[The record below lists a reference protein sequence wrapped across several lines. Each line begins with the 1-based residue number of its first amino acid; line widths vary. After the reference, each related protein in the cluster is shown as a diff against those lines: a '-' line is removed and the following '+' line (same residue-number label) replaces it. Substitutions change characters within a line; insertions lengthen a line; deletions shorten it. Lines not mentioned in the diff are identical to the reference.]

1 MDFYTFFPKILNMS
15 LTASVAIV
23 FVMLLRL
30 LLKKAPKVISYA
42 LWGVVLFRL
51 LCPVS
56 FESGISL
63 FGLFETPTVGATD
76 RTSIVEYIPSN
87 IVHTEYPEVVLPVPG
102 IGDTITEALPKGEEQ
117 LRADPLE
124 GPIFIATYV
133 WWGGILVMAI
143 YGIVTW
149 LQLRRRLVTASPL
162 RENIY
167 LADDIDSPFVMG
179 LVRPKIYLPSEMEQR
194 EQSYII
200 LHEQYHIRRLDH
212 IVKALAFVALCI
224 HWFNPLVWVAFIL
237 SGKDMEMSCDEAV
250 VLKLGTEIRAD
261 YTASLLSLAS
271 GKRIIAGMPLAF
283 GEGNTKGRI
292 KNLANWKKPTFWVV
306 LISVISCV
314 ILAICLLTNPTG
326 FKYNGST
333 TPIISATY
341 FDFRAG
347 VEGSTALNPAQISEL
362 ISRLEEV
369 KNTKKSD
376 KFGGLTPGYQIS
388 AHLEDGSYIRIS
400 GYSLSDNEMVDI
412 EWNDDRYV
420 VSDTDFQDYLSRIC
434 AGDDTVQA
442 LGTFLINQ
450 PYGVVQV
457 TYESPHYSFSMVA
470 QENTPEYFIDEN
482 LHLYSV
488 KEHSEYPDWTDLGVL
503 TEISLTKDNFDEL
516 FGNNSGDGWHIR
528 ESASAIRKNTKK
540 AWTVIYDQD
549 KLYYILQM
557 ENGELYL
564 AYGYYDY
571 SEKDDPGSDDTNI
584 RWLYLLAK
592 QTPNKIIGY
601 SALYSNELINTAFEV
616 VSKEF
621 SHQFKDFEL
630 LEIRYDEYVENR
642 FADVLM
648 NWDLEK
654 SQELITV
661 ITTHKENEDL
671 KTCVW
676 YLTRAVD
683 KISWDYVSYEYL
695 PKKLTLNDIIILSQ
709 KGNELTWSDFEEF
722 EYIEAGFGLYIRRYE
737 INDLFHFSIGGAG
750 PNSEPMYMYLGV
762 NGDDPEARID
772 IREGGV
778 TEFIEAHRNDTPA
791 SSAVVMI
798 PTDTKMYGLQVGA
811 LLLPIDGNT
820 YRYLLTDNTGE
831 GVTADELIFEFTE
844 PDLNRTIN
852 WEVYSLKEY
861 PDLSVV
867 MILSKEEG
875 PWLCTYSPPGRCSDT
890 ALTDAIN
897 AGYVVMEDGAATHGQ
912 DVWKSFFE
920 DTQKGMATS
929 VIVAHY
935 QTLDPERCDTAYF
948 EAFNQDYPSLNLYHL
963 YFDGTSYTLSFTDS
977 GVEYIRNYEYLMKLE
992 ASGTPL
998 VGNTEHKRIVHYAL
1012 THDIE
1017 HTWEELWGSLA
1028 SSAFPAP
1035 IDFYTI
1041 YSENVK

>member
-261 YTASLLSLAS
+261 YTASLLSLAT

-314 ILAICLLTNPTG
+314 VLAICLLTNPTG

-420 VSDTDFQDYLSRIC
+420 VSDSEFQDYLSRIC
-434 AGDDTVQA
+434 AGGDTTQA
-442 LGTFLINQ
+442 LGSFLINQ

-457 TYESPHYSFSMVA
+457 TYESPHFSFSMVA

-503 TEISLTKDNFDEL
+503 TEISLTKDNFDDL
-516 FGNNSGDGWHIR
+516 FGSNSGDGWHIR

-540 AWTVIYDQD
+540 AWTVIYNQD
-549 KLYYILQM
+549 VLYYILQQK
-557 ENGELYL
+557 NGELYL

-571 SEKDDPGSDDTNI
+571 SEKDDPGSDDTNL
-584 RWLYLLAK
+584 RWLYLLAR
-592 QTPNKIIGY
+592 
-601 SALYSNELINTAFEV
+601 
-616 VSKEF
+616 KE
-621 SHQFKDFEL
+621 
-630 LEIRYDEYVENR
+630 
-642 FADVLM
+642 M
-648 NWDLEK
+648 EK
-654 SQELITV
+654 PSL
-661 ITTHKENEDL
+661 
-671 KTCVW
+671 
-676 YLTRAVD
+676 
-683 KISWDYVSYEYL
+683 S
-695 PKKLTLNDIIILSQ
+695 LNDIIILSQ
-709 KGNELTWSDFEEF
+709 KGYDLSWSDFEEF
-722 EYIEAGFGLYIRRYE
+722 EYIETGFGLYIRRYK

-750 PNSEPMYMYLGV
+750 PNSEPRYMYLGV

-772 IREGGV
+772 IRDGGV
-778 TEFIEAHRNDTPA
+778 TEFIEANHNDAPA
-791 SSAVVMI
+791 SSSVVMV

-875 PWLCTYSPPGRCSDT
+875 PWLCTYTPPGRCSDT
-890 ALTDAIN
+890 ALSDAIN
-897 AGYVVMEDGAATHGQ
+897 AGYVVMEDGVATHGQ
-912 DVWKSFFE
+912 DVFKSFYE
-920 DTQKGMATS
+920 DAQKGKAGS

-948 EAFNQDYPSLNLYHL
+948 EAFSQDYPSLNLYHL
-963 YFDGTSYTLSFTDS
+963 VFDGTTYTLYFTDS
-977 GVEYIRNYEYLMKLE
+977 GVEYSRTYEYLMKLE

-998 VGNTEHKRIVHYAL
+998 VGNMEHKRIVHYAL
-1012 THDIE
+1012 THDTE

-1028 SSAFPAP
+1028 SSASPAA
-1035 IDFYTI
+1035 IDFYPI
-1041 YSENVK
+1041 YAETVN

>member
-76 RTSIVEYIPSN
+76 RTSMVEYIPSN
-87 IVHTEYPEVVLPVPG
+87 IVHTEYPEVVLPIPG

-179 LVRPKIYLPSEMEQR
+179 LIRPKIYLPSEMEQR

-250 VLKLGTEIRAD
+250 VQKLGTEIRAD
-261 YTASLLSLAS
+261 YTASLLSLAT

-314 ILAICLLTNPTG
+314 VLAVCLLTNPTG

-362 ISRLEEV
+362 VSRLEEV

-420 VSDTDFQDYLSRIC
+420 VSDSEFQDYLSRIC
-434 AGDDTVQA
+434 AGDDTAQA

-503 TEISLTKDNFDEL
+503 TEISLTKDNFDDL
-516 FGNNSGDGWHIR
+516 FGSNSGDGWHIR

-540 AWTVIYDQD
+540 AWTVIYNQD
-549 KLYYILQM
+549 VLYYILQQK
-557 ENGELYL
+557 NGELYL

-571 SEKDDPGSDDTNI
+571 SEKDDPGSDDTNL
-584 RWLYLLAK
+584 RWLYLLAR
-592 QTPNKIIGY
+592 
-601 SALYSNELINTAFEV
+601 
-616 VSKEF
+616 
-621 SHQFKDFEL
+621 KDT
-630 LEIRYDEYVENR
+630 
-642 FADVLM
+642 
-648 NWDLEK
+648 EK
-654 SQELITV
+654 PSL
-661 ITTHKENEDL
+661 
-671 KTCVW
+671 
-676 YLTRAVD
+676 
-683 KISWDYVSYEYL
+683 S
-695 PKKLTLNDIIILSQ
+695 LNDIIILSQ
-709 KGNELTWSDFEEF
+709 KGNELNWSDFEEF
-722 EYIEAGFGLYIRRYE
+722 EYIETGFGLYIRRYE

-912 DVWKSFFE
+912 DVWKSFYE
-920 DTQKGMATS
+920 DTQKGKVAS

-963 YFDGTSYTLSFTDS
+963 TFDGTSYTLSFTDS

>member
-261 YTASLLSLAS
+261 YTASLLSLAT

-314 ILAICLLTNPTG
+314 VLSVCLLTNPTG
-326 FKYNGST
+326 FNYYGST

-362 ISRLEEV
+362 VSRLEEV

-400 GYSLSDNEMVDI
+400 GYSLSDNKMVDI
-412 EWNDDRYV
+412 EWNDVRYV
-420 VSDTDFQDYLSRIC
+420 VSDSEFQDYLSRIC

-503 TEISLTKDNFDEL
+503 TEISLTKDNFDDL
-516 FGNNSGDGWHIR
+516 FGSNSGDGWHIR

-540 AWTVIYDQD
+540 AWTVIYNQD
-549 KLYYILQM
+549 VLYYILQQK
-557 ENGELYL
+557 NGELYL

-571 SEKDDPGSDDTNI
+571 SEKDDPGSDDTNL
-584 RWLYLLAK
+584 RWLYLLAR
-592 QTPNKIIGY
+592 
-601 SALYSNELINTAFEV
+601 
-616 VSKEF
+616 
-621 SHQFKDFEL
+621 KD
-630 LEIRYDEYVENR
+630 
-642 FADVLM
+642 M
-648 NWDLEK
+648 EK
-654 SQELITV
+654 PSL
-661 ITTHKENEDL
+661 
-671 KTCVW
+671 
-676 YLTRAVD
+676 
-683 KISWDYVSYEYL
+683 S
-695 PKKLTLNDIIILSQ
+695 LNDIIILSQ
-709 KGNELTWSDFEEF
+709 KGNELNWSDFEEF
-722 EYIEAGFGLYIRRYE
+722 EYIETGFGLYIRRYE

-772 IREGGV
+772 IREGGA

-920 DTQKGMATS
+920 DTQKGMAIS

-963 YFDGTSYTLSFTDS
+963 NFDGTSYTLSFTDS

>member
-23 FVMLLRL
+23 LVILLRL
-30 LLKKAPKVISYA
+30 LLKKAPKVLSYA
-42 LWGVVLFRL
+42 LWSVVLFRL

-56 FESGISL
+56 FESGMSL

-76 RTSIVEYIPSN
+76 RTSMVEYIPSN

-102 IGDTITEALPKGEEQ
+102 IGDTITETLPKGEEQ

-179 LVRPKIYLPSEMEQR
+179 LIRPKIYLPSEMEQR

-212 IVKALAFVALCI
+212 IVKALAFVVLCV
-224 HWFNPLVWVAFIL
+224 HWFNPLVWEAFIL

-261 YTASLLSLAS
+261 YTASLLSLAT

-292 KNLANWKKPTFWVV
+292 KNLANWKKPTFWAV

-314 ILAICLLTNPTG
+314 ILAVCLLTNPTG
-326 FKYNGST
+326 FKYYGST

-362 ISRLEEV
+362 VSRLEEV

-420 VSDTDFQDYLSRIC
+420 VSDSEFQDYLSRIC
-434 AGDDTVQA
+434 AGDDTAQA
-442 LGTFLINQ
+442 LGTLLINQ

-503 TEISLTKDNFDEL
+503 TEISLTKDNFDAL
-516 FGNNSGDGWHIR
+516 FGSNSGDGWHIR

-540 AWTVIYDQD
+540 AWTVIYNQD
-549 KLYYILQM
+549 VLYYILQQK
-557 ENGELYL
+557 NGELYL

-571 SEKDDPGSDDTNI
+571 SEKDDPGSDDTNL
-584 RWLYLLAK
+584 RWLYLLAR
-592 QTPNKIIGY
+592 
-601 SALYSNELINTAFEV
+601 
-616 VSKEF
+616 
-621 SHQFKDFEL
+621 KDT
-630 LEIRYDEYVENR
+630 
-642 FADVLM
+642 
-648 NWDLEK
+648 EK
-654 SQELITV
+654 PSL
-661 ITTHKENEDL
+661 
-671 KTCVW
+671 
-676 YLTRAVD
+676 
-683 KISWDYVSYEYL
+683 S
-695 PKKLTLNDIIILSQ
+695 LNDIIILSQ
-709 KGNELTWSDFEEF
+709 KGNELNWSDFEEF
-722 EYIEAGFGLYIRRYE
+722 EYIETGFGLYIRRYE

-791 SSAVVMI
+791 SPAVVMI

-963 YFDGTSYTLSFTDS
+963 NFDGTSYTLSFTDS

>member
-224 HWFNPLVWVAFIL
+224 HWFNPFVWVAFIL

-261 YTASLLSLAS
+261 YTASLLSLAT

-314 ILAICLLTNPTG
+314 VLAVCLLTNPTG

-412 EWNDDRYV
+412 EWNDVRYV
-420 VSDTDFQDYLSRIC
+420 VSDSEFQDYLSRIC

-503 TEISLTKDNFDEL
+503 TEISLTKDNFDDL
-516 FGNNSGDGWHIR
+516 FGSNSGDGWHIR

-540 AWTVIYDQD
+540 AWTVIYNQD
-549 KLYYILQM
+549 VLYYILQQK
-557 ENGELYL
+557 NGELYL

-571 SEKDDPGSDDTNI
+571 SEKDDPGSDDTNL
-584 RWLYLLAK
+584 RWLYLLAR
-592 QTPNKIIGY
+592 
-601 SALYSNELINTAFEV
+601 
-616 VSKEF
+616 
-621 SHQFKDFEL
+621 KDT
-630 LEIRYDEYVENR
+630 
-642 FADVLM
+642 
-648 NWDLEK
+648 EK
-654 SQELITV
+654 PSL
-661 ITTHKENEDL
+661 
-671 KTCVW
+671 
-676 YLTRAVD
+676 
-683 KISWDYVSYEYL
+683 S
-695 PKKLTLNDIIILSQ
+695 LNDIIILSQ
-709 KGNELTWSDFEEF
+709 KGNELNWSDFEEF
-722 EYIEAGFGLYIRRYE
+722 EYIETGFGLYIRRYE

-762 NGDDPEARID
+762 NGDDPESRID

-778 TEFIEAHRNDTPA
+778 MEFIEAHRNDTPA
-791 SSAVVMI
+791 SPAVVMI

-920 DTQKGMATS
+920 DTQKGIATS

-963 YFDGTSYTLSFTDS
+963 NFDGTSYTLSFTDS

>member
-15 LTASVAIV
+15 LTASVAII

-42 LWGVVLFRL
+42 LWGVVLVRL

-63 FGLFETPTVGATD
+63 FGLFETPTVDATD
-76 RTSIVEYIPSN
+76 RTSMVEYIPSN

-261 YTASLLSLAS
+261 YTASLLSLAT

-314 ILAICLLTNPTG
+314 VLAICLLTNPTG

-362 ISRLEEV
+362 VSRLEEV

-412 EWNDDRYV
+412 EWNDVRYV
-420 VSDTDFQDYLSRIC
+420 VSDSEFQDYLSRIC

-503 TEISLTKDNFDEL
+503 TEISLTKDNFDDL
-516 FGNNSGDGWHIR
+516 FGSNSGDGWHIR

-540 AWTVIYDQD
+540 AWTVIYNQD
-549 KLYYILQM
+549 VLYYILQQK
-557 ENGELYL
+557 NGELYL

-571 SEKDDPGSDDTNI
+571 SEKDDPGSDDTNL
-584 RWLYLLAK
+584 RWLYLLAR
-592 QTPNKIIGY
+592 
-601 SALYSNELINTAFEV
+601 
-616 VSKEF
+616 
-621 SHQFKDFEL
+621 KDT
-630 LEIRYDEYVENR
+630 
-642 FADVLM
+642 
-648 NWDLEK
+648 EK
-654 SQELITV
+654 PSL
-661 ITTHKENEDL
+661 
-671 KTCVW
+671 
-676 YLTRAVD
+676 
-683 KISWDYVSYEYL
+683 S
-695 PKKLTLNDIIILSQ
+695 LNDIIILSQ
-709 KGNELTWSDFEEF
+709 KGNELNWSDFEEF
-722 EYIEAGFGLYIRRYE
+722 EYIETGFGLYIRRYE

-762 NGDDPEARID
+762 NGDDPESRID

-791 SSAVVMI
+791 SPAVVMI

-831 GVTADELIFEFTE
+831 GVTADELIFEFIE

-897 AGYVVMEDGAATHGQ
+897 AGYVVMENGAATHGQ

-963 YFDGTSYTLSFTDS
+963 NFDGTSYTLSFTDS

-1012 THDIE
+1012 THDTE

>member
-261 YTASLLSLAS
+261 YTASLLSLAT

-314 ILAICLLTNPTG
+314 VLAVCLLTNPTG

-412 EWNDDRYV
+412 EWNDVRYV
-420 VSDTDFQDYLSRIC
+420 VSDSEFQDYLSRIC

-503 TEISLTKDNFDEL
+503 TEISLTKDNFDDL
-516 FGNNSGDGWHIR
+516 FGSNSGDGWHIR

-540 AWTVIYDQD
+540 AWTVIYNQD
-549 KLYYILQM
+549 VLYYILQQK
-557 ENGELYL
+557 NGELYL

-571 SEKDDPGSDDTNI
+571 SEKDDPGSDDTNL
-584 RWLYLLAK
+584 RWLYLLAR
-592 QTPNKIIGY
+592 
-601 SALYSNELINTAFEV
+601 
-616 VSKEF
+616 
-621 SHQFKDFEL
+621 KDT
-630 LEIRYDEYVENR
+630 
-642 FADVLM
+642 
-648 NWDLEK
+648 EK
-654 SQELITV
+654 PSL
-661 ITTHKENEDL
+661 
-671 KTCVW
+671 
-676 YLTRAVD
+676 
-683 KISWDYVSYEYL
+683 S
-695 PKKLTLNDIIILSQ
+695 LNDIIILSQ
-709 KGNELTWSDFEEF
+709 KGNELNWSDFEEF
-722 EYIEAGFGLYIRRYE
+722 EYIETGFGLYIRRYE

-762 NGDDPEARID
+762 NGDDPESRID

-791 SSAVVMI
+791 SPAVVMI

-920 DTQKGMATS
+920 DTQKGIATS

-963 YFDGTSYTLSFTDS
+963 NFDGTSYTLSFTDS

>member
-1 MDFYTFFPKILNMS
+1 M
-15 LTASVAIV
+15 
-23 FVMLLRL
+23 
-30 LLKKAPKVISYA
+30 
-42 LWGVVLFRL
+42 
-51 LCPVS
+51 
-56 FESGISL
+56 
-63 FGLFETPTVGATD
+63 
-76 RTSIVEYIPSN
+76 
-87 IVHTEYPEVVLPVPG
+87 
-102 IGDTITEALPKGEEQ
+102 
-117 LRADPLE
+117 
-124 GPIFIATYV
+124 
-133 WWGGILVMAI
+133 
-143 YGIVTW
+143 
-149 LQLRRRLVTASPL
+149 
-162 RENIY
+162 
-167 LADDIDSPFVMG
+167 
-179 LVRPKIYLPSEMEQR
+179 
-194 EQSYII
+194 
-200 LHEQYHIRRLDH
+200 
-212 IVKALAFVALCI
+212 
-224 HWFNPLVWVAFIL
+224 
-237 SGKDMEMSCDEAV
+237 
-250 VLKLGTEIRAD
+250 
-261 YTASLLSLAS
+261 
-271 GKRIIAGMPLAF
+271 
-283 GEGNTKGRI
+283 
-292 KNLANWKKPTFWVV
+292 
-306 LISVISCV
+306 
-314 ILAICLLTNPTG
+314 
-326 FKYNGST
+326 
-333 TPIISATY
+333 
-341 FDFRAG
+341 
-347 VEGSTALNPAQISEL
+347 NPAQISEL
-362 ISRLEEV
+362 VSRLEEV

-412 EWNDDRYV
+412 EWNDVRYV
-420 VSDTDFQDYLSRIC
+420 VSDSEFQDYLSRIC

-503 TEISLTKDNFDEL
+503 TEISLTKDNFDDL
-516 FGNNSGDGWHIR
+516 FGSNSGDGWHIR

-540 AWTVIYDQD
+540 AWTVIYNQD
-549 KLYYILQM
+549 VLYYILQQK
-557 ENGELYL
+557 NGELYL

-571 SEKDDPGSDDTNI
+571 SEKDDPGSDDTNL
-584 RWLYLLAK
+584 RWLYLLAR
-592 QTPNKIIGY
+592 
-601 SALYSNELINTAFEV
+601 
-616 VSKEF
+616 
-621 SHQFKDFEL
+621 KD
-630 LEIRYDEYVENR
+630 
-642 FADVLM
+642 M
-648 NWDLEK
+648 EK
-654 SQELITV
+654 PSL
-661 ITTHKENEDL
+661 
-671 KTCVW
+671 
-676 YLTRAVD
+676 
-683 KISWDYVSYEYL
+683 S
-695 PKKLTLNDIIILSQ
+695 LNDIIILSQ
-709 KGNELTWSDFEEF
+709 KGNELNWSDFEEF
-722 EYIEAGFGLYIRRYE
+722 EYIETGFGLYIRRYE

-811 LLLPIDGNT
+811 LLLPIGGNT

-852 WEVYSLKEY
+852 WGVYSLKEY

-963 YFDGTSYTLSFTDS
+963 NFDGTSYTLSFTDS
-977 GVEYIRNYEYLMKLE
+977 GVEYNRNYEYLMKLE

-1028 SSAFPAP
+1028 SSAYPAP

>member
-23 FVMLLRL
+23 FAMLLRL

-224 HWFNPLVWVAFIL
+224 HWFNPFVWVAFIL

-261 YTASLLSLAS
+261 YTASLLSLAT

-314 ILAICLLTNPTG
+314 VLAVCLLTNPTG

-412 EWNDDRYV
+412 EWNDVRYV
-420 VSDTDFQDYLSRIC
+420 VSDSEFQDYLSRIC

-442 LGTFLINQ
+442 LGTFLIHQ

-503 TEISLTKDNFDEL
+503 TEISLTKDNFDDL
-516 FGNNSGDGWHIR
+516 FGSNSGDGWHIR

-540 AWTVIYDQD
+540 AWTVIYNQD
-549 KLYYILQM
+549 VLYYILQQK
-557 ENGELYL
+557 NGELYL

-571 SEKDDPGSDDTNI
+571 SEKDDPGSDDTNL
-584 RWLYLLAK
+584 RWLYLLAR
-592 QTPNKIIGY
+592 
-601 SALYSNELINTAFEV
+601 
-616 VSKEF
+616 
-621 SHQFKDFEL
+621 KDT
-630 LEIRYDEYVENR
+630 
-642 FADVLM
+642 
-648 NWDLEK
+648 EK
-654 SQELITV
+654 PSL
-661 ITTHKENEDL
+661 
-671 KTCVW
+671 
-676 YLTRAVD
+676 
-683 KISWDYVSYEYL
+683 S
-695 PKKLTLNDIIILSQ
+695 LNDIIILSQ
-709 KGNELTWSDFEEF
+709 KGNELNWSDFEEF
-722 EYIEAGFGLYIRRYE
+722 EYIETGFGLYIRRYE

-762 NGDDPEARID
+762 NGDDPESRID

-791 SSAVVMI
+791 SPAVVMI

-920 DTQKGMATS
+920 DTQKGIATS

-963 YFDGTSYTLSFTDS
+963 NFDGTSYTLSFTDS

>member
-87 IVHTEYPEVVLPVPG
+87 IVHTEFPEVVLPVPG

-179 LVRPKIYLPSEMEQR
+179 LGRPKIYLPSEMEQR

-224 HWFNPLVWVAFIL
+224 HWFNPFVWVAFIL

-261 YTASLLSLAS
+261 YTASLLSLAT

-314 ILAICLLTNPTG
+314 VLAVCLLTNPTG

-412 EWNDDRYV
+412 EWNDVRYV
-420 VSDTDFQDYLSRIC
+420 VSDSEFQDYLSRIC

-503 TEISLTKDNFDEL
+503 TEISLTKDNFDDL
-516 FGNNSGDGWHIR
+516 FGSNSGDGWHIR

-540 AWTVIYDQD
+540 AWTVIYNQD
-549 KLYYILQM
+549 VLYYILQQK
-557 ENGELYL
+557 NGELYL

-571 SEKDDPGSDDTNI
+571 SEKDDPGSDDTNL
-584 RWLYLLAK
+584 RWLYLLAR
-592 QTPNKIIGY
+592 
-601 SALYSNELINTAFEV
+601 
-616 VSKEF
+616 
-621 SHQFKDFEL
+621 KDT
-630 LEIRYDEYVENR
+630 
-642 FADVLM
+642 
-648 NWDLEK
+648 EK
-654 SQELITV
+654 PSL
-661 ITTHKENEDL
+661 
-671 KTCVW
+671 
-676 YLTRAVD
+676 
-683 KISWDYVSYEYL
+683 S
-695 PKKLTLNDIIILSQ
+695 LNDIIILSQ
-709 KGNELTWSDFEEF
+709 KGNELNWSDFEEF
-722 EYIEAGFGLYIRRYE
+722 EYIETGFGLYIRRYE

-762 NGDDPEARID
+762 NGDDPESRID

-791 SSAVVMI
+791 SPAVVMI

-920 DTQKGMATS
+920 DTQKGIATS

-963 YFDGTSYTLSFTDS
+963 NFDGTSYTLSFTDS

-1028 SSAFPAP
+1028 SSAFPAL

>member
-224 HWFNPLVWVAFIL
+224 HWFNPFVWVAFIL

-261 YTASLLSLAS
+261 YTASLLSLAT

-314 ILAICLLTNPTG
+314 VLTVCLLTNPTG

-412 EWNDDRYV
+412 EWNDVRYV
-420 VSDTDFQDYLSRIC
+420 VSDSEFQDYLSRIC

-457 TYESPHYSFSMVA
+457 TYESPHYSISMVA

-503 TEISLTKDNFDEL
+503 TEISLTKDNFDDL
-516 FGNNSGDGWHIR
+516 FGSNSGDGWHIR

-540 AWTVIYDQD
+540 AWTVIYNQD
-549 KLYYILQM
+549 VLYYILQQK
-557 ENGELYL
+557 NGELYL

-571 SEKDDPGSDDTNI
+571 SEKDDPGSDDTNL
-584 RWLYLLAK
+584 RWLYLLAR
-592 QTPNKIIGY
+592 
-601 SALYSNELINTAFEV
+601 
-616 VSKEF
+616 
-621 SHQFKDFEL
+621 KDT
-630 LEIRYDEYVENR
+630 
-642 FADVLM
+642 
-648 NWDLEK
+648 EK
-654 SQELITV
+654 PSL
-661 ITTHKENEDL
+661 
-671 KTCVW
+671 
-676 YLTRAVD
+676 
-683 KISWDYVSYEYL
+683 S
-695 PKKLTLNDIIILSQ
+695 LNDIIILSQ
-709 KGNELTWSDFEEF
+709 KGNELNWSDFEEF
-722 EYIEAGFGLYIRRYE
+722 EYIETGFGLYIRRYE

-762 NGDDPEARID
+762 NGDDPESRID

-791 SSAVVMI
+791 SPAVVMI

-920 DTQKGMATS
+920 DTQKGIATS

-963 YFDGTSYTLSFTDS
+963 NFDGTSYTLSFTDS

>member
-56 FESGISL
+56 FESGMSL

-76 RTSIVEYIPSN
+76 RTSMVEYIPSN

-179 LVRPKIYLPSEMEQR
+179 LIRPKIYLPSEMEQR

-261 YTASLLSLAS
+261 YTASLLSLAT

-314 ILAICLLTNPTG
+314 VLAICLLTNPTG

-420 VSDTDFQDYLSRIC
+420 VSDSEFQDYLSRLC
-434 AGDDTVQA
+434 AGDDTTQA
-442 LGTFLINQ
+442 LGSFLINQ

-457 TYESPHYSFSMVA
+457 TYESPHFSFSMVA

-503 TEISLTKDNFDEL
+503 TEISLTKDNFDDL
-516 FGNNSGDGWHIR
+516 FSSNSGDGWYIR
-528 ESASAIRKNTKK
+528 KSASAIRKNTKK
-540 AWTVIYDQD
+540 AWTVIYNQD
-549 KLYYILQM
+549 VLYYILQQK
-557 ENGELYL
+557 NGELYL

-571 SEKDDPGSDDTNI
+571 SEKDDPGSDDTNL
-584 RWLYLLAK
+584 RWLYLLAR
-592 QTPNKIIGY
+592 
-601 SALYSNELINTAFEV
+601 
-616 VSKEF
+616 KET
-621 SHQFKDFEL
+621 
-630 LEIRYDEYVENR
+630 
-642 FADVLM
+642 
-648 NWDLEK
+648 EK
-654 SQELITV
+654 PSL
-661 ITTHKENEDL
+661 
-671 KTCVW
+671 
-676 YLTRAVD
+676 
-683 KISWDYVSYEYL
+683 S
-695 PKKLTLNDIIILSQ
+695 LNDIIILSQ
-709 KGNELTWSDFEEF
+709 KGNELTWSDFEEY
-722 EYIEAGFGLYIRRYE
+722 EYIETGFGLYIRRYK

-750 PNSEPMYMYLGV
+750 PNSEPRYMYLGV

-772 IREGGV
+772 IRDGGI
-778 TEFIEAHRNDTPA
+778 TEFIEAHHNDAPA
-791 SSAVVMI
+791 SSSVVMV

-811 LLLPIDGNT
+811 LLLPIDGDT
-820 YRYLLTDNTGE
+820 YRYLLTDNSGE
-831 GVTADELIFEFTE
+831 GVTADEQIYAFTE
-844 PDLNRTIN
+844 PDLNRTIA

-890 ALTDAIN
+890 ALSDAIN
-897 AGYVVMEDGAATHGQ
+897 AGYVVMEDGVATHGQ
-912 DVWKSFFE
+912 DVWKTFYE
-920 DTQKGMATS
+920 VTQKGKATS

-963 YFDGTSYTLSFTDS
+963 NFDGTSYTLSFTDS

>member
-1 MDFYTFFPKILNMS
+1 MPDWLSNFLEYALDFSNLLNASISASWLIL
-15 LTASVAIV
+15 AVIV
-23 FVMLLRL
+23 LRII
-30 LLKKAPKVISYA
+30 LKKAPKWVNVA
-42 LWGVVLFRL
+42 LWGIVALRL
-51 LCPVS
+51 LMPFS
-56 FESGISL
+56 IESAFSL
-63 FGLFETPTVGATD
+63 
-76 RTSIVEYIPSN
+76 IPSAETVSSQVLQAGPVVGQQSAYLE
-87 IVHTEYPEVVLPVPG
+87 IVTNPSYGNPVTVDLDSSISSFQIDLMKWTFLWLLG
-102 IGDTITEALPKGEEQ
+102 
-117 LRADPLE
+117 
-124 GPIFIATYV
+124 V
-133 WWGGILVMAI
+133 LVMLIYTAI
-143 YGIVTW
+143 SY
-149 LQLRRRLVTASPL
+149 LSLRRKLRTAVIL
-162 RENIY
+162 RDNIY
-167 LADDIDSPFVMG
+167 QSEHVDSPFVLG
-179 LVRPKIYLPSEMEQR
+179 ILKPKIYLPYAMDGQNLH
-194 EQSYII
+194 YVVG
-200 LHEQYHIRRLDH
+200 HEQAHIRRKDH
-212 IVKALAFVALCI
+212 WWKPLGFLLLTI
-224 HWFNPLVWVAFIL
+224 HWFNPLMWVAYIL
-237 SGKDMEMSCDEAV
+237 LCRDIELACDEKVIAE
-250 VLKLGTEIRAD
+250 LGNEQRAD
-261 YTASLLSLAS
+261 YTQALVACAVN
-271 GKRIIAGMPLAF
+271 RRMIAACPLAF
-283 GEGNTKGRI
+283 GEVGVKERI
-292 KNLANWKKPTFWVV
+292 KSVMNYKKPAFWVIV
-306 LISVISCV
+306 LAVTVCVIISVCF
-314 ILAICLLTNPTG
+314 LTNPNG
-326 FKYNGST
+326 FHFNEAANT
-333 TPIISATY
+333 IASANH
-341 FDFRAG
+341 FDMRIAG
-347 VEGSTALNPAQISEL
+347 DAVAVEMNPAQISEL
-362 ISRLEEV
+362 SSRLAGV
-369 KNTKKSD
+369 KNTKKSN
-376 KFGGLTPGYQIS
+376 KYGGFTPGYQIS
-388 AHLEDGSYIRIS
+388 ALLNDGAYIRIS
-400 GYSLSDNEMVDI
+400 GYSLSDNDMVDI
-412 EWNDDRYV
+412 EWNGDRYV

-503 TEISLTKDNFDEL
+503 TEISLTKDNFDDL
-516 FGNNSGDGWHIR
+516 FGSNSGDGWHIR

-540 AWTVIYDQD
+540 AWTVIYNQD
-549 KLYYILQM
+549 VLYYILQQK
-557 ENGELYL
+557 NGELYL

-571 SEKDDPGSDDTNI
+571 SEKDDPGSDDTNL
-584 RWLYLLAK
+584 RWLYLLAR
-592 QTPNKIIGY
+592 
-601 SALYSNELINTAFEV
+601 
-616 VSKEF
+616 KE
-621 SHQFKDFEL
+621 S
-630 LEIRYDEYVENR
+630 
-642 FADVLM
+642 
-648 NWDLEK
+648 EK
-654 SQELITV
+654 PSL
-661 ITTHKENEDL
+661 
-671 KTCVW
+671 
-676 YLTRAVD
+676 
-683 KISWDYVSYEYL
+683 S
-695 PKKLTLNDIIILSQ
+695 LNDIIILSQ
-709 KGNELTWSDFEEF
+709 KGNELTWSDFEKF
-722 EYIEAGFGLYIRRYE
+722 EYIETGFGLYIRRYE

-772 IREGGV
+772 IRDGGV
-778 TEFIEAHRNDTPA
+778 TEFIEAHHNDTPA
-791 SSAVVMI
+791 SSSVAMV

-811 LLLPIDGNT
+811 LLLPIDGDT

-831 GVTADELIFEFTE
+831 GVTADEQIYAFTE
-844 PDLNRTIN
+844 PDLNRTID

-963 YFDGTSYTLSFTDS
+963 NFDGTSYTLSFTDS

-992 ASGTPL
+992 ASATPL

-1028 SSAFPAP
+1028 SSTFPAP

>member
-1 MDFYTFFPKILNMS
+1 MPDWLSNFLEYALDFSNLLNASISASWLIL
-15 LTASVAIV
+15 AVIV
-23 FVMLLRL
+23 LRII
-30 LLKKAPKVISYA
+30 LKKAPKWVNVA
-42 LWGVVLFRL
+42 LWGIVALRL
-51 LCPVS
+51 LMPFS
-56 FESGISL
+56 IESAFSL
-63 FGLFETPTVGATD
+63 
-76 RTSIVEYIPSN
+76 IPSAETVSSQVLQAGPVVGQQSAYLE
-87 IVHTEYPEVVLPVPG
+87 IVTNPSYGNPVTVDLDSSISSFQIDLMKWTFLWLLG
-102 IGDTITEALPKGEEQ
+102 
-117 LRADPLE
+117 
-124 GPIFIATYV
+124 V
-133 WWGGILVMAI
+133 LVMLIYTAI
-143 YGIVTW
+143 SY
-149 LQLRRRLVTASPL
+149 LSLRRKLRTAVIL
-162 RENIY
+162 RDNIY
-167 LADDIDSPFVMG
+167 QSEHVDSPFVLG
-179 LVRPKIYLPSEMEQR
+179 ILKPKIYLPYAMDGQNLH
-194 EQSYII
+194 YVVG
-200 LHEQYHIRRLDH
+200 HEQAHIRRKDH
-212 IVKALAFVALCI
+212 WWKPLGFLLLTI
-224 HWFNPLVWVAFIL
+224 HWFNPLMWVAYIL
-237 SGKDMEMSCDEAV
+237 LCRDIELACDEKVIAE
-250 VLKLGTEIRAD
+250 LGNEQRAD
-261 YTASLLSLAS
+261 YTQALVACAVN
-271 GKRIIAGMPLAF
+271 RRMIAACPLAF
-283 GEGNTKGRI
+283 GEVGVKERI
-292 KNLANWKKPTFWVV
+292 KSVMNYKKPAFWVIV
-306 LISVISCV
+306 LAVTVCVIISVCF
-314 ILAICLLTNPTG
+314 LTNPNG
-326 FKYNGST
+326 FHFNEAANT
-333 TPIISATY
+333 IASANH
-341 FDFRAG
+341 FDMRIAG
-347 VEGSTALNPAQISEL
+347 DAVAVEMNPAQISEL
-362 ISRLEEV
+362 SSRLAGV
-369 KNTKKSD
+369 KNTKKSN
-376 KFGGLTPGYQIS
+376 KYGGFTPGYQIS
-388 AHLEDGSYIRIS
+388 ALLNDGSYIRIS
-400 GYSLSDNEMVDI
+400 GYSLSDNDMVDI
-412 EWNDDRYV
+412 EWNGDRYV

-503 TEISLTKDNFDEL
+503 TEISLTKDNFDDL
-516 FGNNSGDGWHIR
+516 FGSNSGDGWHIR

-540 AWTVIYDQD
+540 AWTVIYNQD
-549 KLYYILQM
+549 VLYYILQQK
-557 ENGELYL
+557 NGELYL

-571 SEKDDPGSDDTNI
+571 SEKDDPGSDDTNL
-584 RWLYLLAK
+584 RWLYLLAR
-592 QTPNKIIGY
+592 
-601 SALYSNELINTAFEV
+601 
-616 VSKEF
+616 
-621 SHQFKDFEL
+621 KDT
-630 LEIRYDEYVENR
+630 
-642 FADVLM
+642 
-648 NWDLEK
+648 EK
-654 SQELITV
+654 PSL
-661 ITTHKENEDL
+661 
-671 KTCVW
+671 
-676 YLTRAVD
+676 
-683 KISWDYVSYEYL
+683 S
-695 PKKLTLNDIIILSQ
+695 LNDIIILSQ
-709 KGNELTWSDFEEF
+709 KGNELNWSDFEEF
-722 EYIEAGFGLYIRRYE
+722 EYIETGFGLYIRRYE

-772 IREGGV
+772 IRDGGV
-778 TEFIEAHRNDTPA
+778 TEFIEAHHNDTPA
-791 SSAVVMI
+791 SSSVAMV

-963 YFDGTSYTLSFTDS
+963 NFDGTSYTLSFTDS

>member
-56 FESGISL
+56 LESGLSL
-63 FGLFETPTVGATD
+63 FGIFETPTVGATD
-76 RTSIVEYIPSN
+76 RTSMVEYIPSN

-179 LVRPKIYLPSEMEQR
+179 LIRPKIYLPSEMEQR

-200 LHEQYHIRRLDH
+200 HHEQHHIRRMDH
-212 IVKALAFVALCI
+212 IVKALAFAALCI

-250 VLKLGTEIRAD
+250 VRKLGTEIRAD
-261 YTASLLSLAS
+261 YTASLLSLAT

-314 ILAICLLTNPTG
+314 VLAICLLTNPTG

-347 VEGSTALNPAQISEL
+347 VERSTALNPAQISEL
-362 ISRLEEV
+362 VSRLEEV

-412 EWNDDRYV
+412 EWNDVRYV
-420 VSDTDFQDYLSRIC
+420 VSDSEFQDYLSRIC

-503 TEISLTKDNFDEL
+503 TEISLTKDNFDDL
-516 FGNNSGDGWHIR
+516 FGSNSGDGWHIR

-540 AWTVIYDQD
+540 AWTVIYNQD
-549 KLYYILQM
+549 VLYYILQQK
-557 ENGELYL
+557 NGELYL

-571 SEKDDPGSDDTNI
+571 SEKDDPGPDDTNL
-584 RWLYLLAK
+584 RWLYLLAR
-592 QTPNKIIGY
+592 
-601 SALYSNELINTAFEV
+601 
-616 VSKEF
+616 
-621 SHQFKDFEL
+621 KDT
-630 LEIRYDEYVENR
+630 
-642 FADVLM
+642 
-648 NWDLEK
+648 EK
-654 SQELITV
+654 PSL
-661 ITTHKENEDL
+661 
-671 KTCVW
+671 
-676 YLTRAVD
+676 
-683 KISWDYVSYEYL
+683 S
-695 PKKLTLNDIIILSQ
+695 LNDIIILSQ
-709 KGNELTWSDFEEF
+709 KGNELNWSDFEEF
-722 EYIEAGFGLYIRRYE
+722 EFIETGFGLYIRRYE

-762 NGDDPEARID
+762 NGEDPEARID

-791 SSAVVMI
+791 SPAVVMI

-861 PDLSVV
+861 LDLSVV

-963 YFDGTSYTLSFTDS
+963 NFDGTSYTLSFTDS